1 MKTTDIFK
9 TKAKALKESF
19 EKTFGQKLK
28 LETFTVT
35 QLEDA
40 RNRLRTQIH
49 QVRNSGTFNETIE
62 NEAYTKA
69 QWMLDGINAEL
80 AERFEQ
86 SAIHSDVPVKE
97 AGLNDIDWN
106 SDDVVEVEVNGD
118 KMYVKETEEGLLLLG
133 EDIEGSFYTDQDGG
147 ERDGWISFVVNID
160 TGKTVDFKS
169 EDEDGDGGW
178 KGLDHYA
185 EDYPAECVHEV
196 KKVYGS
202 TMDEIRDNT
211 EGGPS
216 VDDEGGETD
225 DSYALASAG
234 HGSDED
240 YGFESQTQGND
251 MTRIRESAADKAGA
265 VVVAKDMTDKV
276 GRWIEELS
284 GMEND
289 TLLSLG
295 DTIRDEMGQ
304 VQAKAYLEAVAPAI
318 QQALMNL
325 KQTREVLASGMR
337 SLTGEEQSAEIIGSE
352 PGADGADMAAEPDMM
367 NPEAPAGDEE
377 FGGFDTEAPTD
388 EFAAAEPAAGGAEEA
403 GRMKRESIERQNTL
417 LRVLAG

>member
-1 MKTTDIFK
+1 MKTTDIFS
-9 TKAKALKESF
+9 TKAAKLTESF
-19 EKTFGQKLK
+19 EKTFGQRLK
-28 LETFTVT
+28 LESFTVA

-40 RNRLRTQIH
+40 RNRIRTQLS
-49 QVRNSGTFNETIE
+49 QVRSTGGFNETIE
-62 NEAYTKA
+62 NEAYSKA
-69 QWMLDGINAEL
+69 QWMLDSINAEL
-80 AERFEQ
+80 SERFEET
-86 SAIHSDVPVKE
+86 AIHPV
-97 AGLNDIDWN
+97 
-106 SDDVVEVEVNGD
+106 
-118 KMYVKETEEGLLLLG
+118 EE
-133 EDIEGSFYTDQDGG
+133 
-147 ERDGWISFVVNID
+147 
-160 TGKTVDFKS
+160 S
-169 EDEDGDGGW
+169 EDPGIELRRIVGAGDYDGLYELLTSDSPAG
-178 KGLDHYA
+178 KIVQDMYQDVSSDSRLHPDDNFEEILDIVMDRLEA
-185 EDYPAECVHEV
+185 DY
-196 KKVYGS
+196 
-202 TMDEIRDNT
+202 
-211 EGGPS
+211 GPGES
-216 VDDEGGETD
+216 DEGGETD

-240 YGFESQTQGND
+240 YGSYESQTQGND